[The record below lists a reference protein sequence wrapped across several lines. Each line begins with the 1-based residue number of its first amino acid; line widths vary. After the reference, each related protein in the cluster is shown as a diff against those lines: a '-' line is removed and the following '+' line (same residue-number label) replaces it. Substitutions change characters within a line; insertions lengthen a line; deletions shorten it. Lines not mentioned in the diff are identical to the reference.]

1 MVIIHTCE
9 GGYSG
14 CWGWLANSKAPAS
27 AHYVVKE
34 DGKEI
39 TQLVTEANRAWHVSA
54 SYDCKLNGSTDCGRQ
69 GQSVNNFS
77 IGVEHAGYGSQSS
90 WPAGQIEASAALVCD
105 MTKAHAIAR
114 DRFHIVGHGQ
124 LQPYN
129 RTDPGPNWPWAS
141 YIARINT
148 LCGGAAAPAPAQAPA
163 PSPAPAGGLVI
174 DSNNANNDSTLASI
188 EVSGNWKAS
197 SSIGGFH
204 GSGYWWANAA
214 QVADGATFSFYLSAA
229 ATKTIDAHWT
239 SASDRAPSAPFV
251 MFDAQGKRLG
261 AVTVDQRTNGG
272 KWNTLGSYAFT
283 AGWNKI
289 VLSRWTGGSSVVVA
303 DAVRVR

>member
-1 MVIIHTCE
+1 
-9 GGYSG
+9 
-14 CWGWLANSKAPAS
+14 LARFVRARGVVARPALQQIGQRGQ
-27 AHYVVKE
+27 VV
-34 DGKEI
+34 DFQVAI
-39 TQLVTEANRAWHVSA
+39 LQSLV
-54 SYDCKLNGSTDCGRQ
+54 
-69 GQSVNNFS
+69 
-77 IGVEHAGYGSQSS
+77 GV
-90 WPAGQIEASAALVCD
+90 
-105 MTKAHAIAR
+105 T
-114 DRFHIVGHGQ
+114 IVG
-124 LQPYN
+124 
-129 RTDPGPNWPWAS
+129 
-141 YIARINT
+141 IA
-148 LCGGAAAPAPAQAPA
+148 L
-163 PSPAPAGGLVI
+163 
-174 DSNNANNDSTLASI
+174 
-188 EVSGNWKAS
+188 KAS
-197 SSIGGFH
+197 SSLGGFH